1 MLGIRKCT
9 MPRVASCAHIRHFC
23 WHHHMHPVLHGLG
36 SPNAYGCKLR
46 PPWCTRDANWGPPD
60 AHGCWLSPPP
70 PRCTRDANWG
80 PPDVHGVLTKAII
93 FMSKPVVR
101 TNCVTELLELRK
113 LIGIQANDLS
123 VYNISQRISHGCH
136 GRAER
141 GAMPLETCIL
151 YCSIGPSVSSPCI
164 SAYRM
169 ATQTLLTWEL

>member
-1 MLGIRKCT
+1 MWLHVHTLDTFVDIITCT
-9 MPRVASCAHIRHFC
+9 PCCMAWVPR
-23 WHHHMHPVLHGLG
+23 MHTG
-36 SPNAYGCKLR
+36 
-46 PPWCTRDANWGPPD
+46 ANWGPPD
-60 AHGCWLSPPP
+60 AHGMQTEAPLMHTGADWAPP

-101 TNCVTELLELRK
+101 TNWVTELLELRK

>member
-1 MLGIRKCT
+1 MAWV
-9 MPRVASCAHIRHFC
+9 PR
-23 WHHHMHPVLHGLG
+23 MHKG
-36 SPNAYGCKLR
+36 SKLR
-46 PPWCTRDANWGPPD
+46 SPGCIRVQTEAPWCTRGANWGPPD
-60 AHGCWLSPPP
+60 AHRVQTEAPLMHTGCWLRPPP
-70 PRCTRDANWG
+70 PPPGCTRDANWS
-80 PPDVHGVLTKAII
+80 PPDAHGVLTEAII

-113 LIGIQANDLS
+113 VIGIQANDLS
-123 VYNISQRISHGCH
+123 VYNIFQRISYGCH

-141 GAMPLETCIL
+141 GAMLLETCIL